1 MNRREFV
8 KVGGL
13 LATALGLPPLR
24 FSAAAPAPDFD
35 LLDPVDLLGRIRLGQ
50 AALLGGLDASRGHL
64 PYWNCEIAGGDL
76 TTFKHAPYD
85 GEAVWDR
92 LHNSGRA
99 LHGLTMAEAVTGEK
113 MDPVI
118 IADLSRYLLGL
129 FSAGDGLPGDTDT
142 PTGKRVVSLHNLREA
157 LNGLTA
163 LLKRGD
169 DRADAPARLL
179 VRTLRGSLDDGGR
192 LHTDRLPP
200 YVGAYTHPP
209 HMEGRAVD
217 ALVRYYRVS
226 GDDVALETARLI
238 TEFSLQHCFTE
249 KGDLTEQAGTHGHSI
264 NVLVTGMIDL
274 AGETRDAALCAR
286 ARRAFDVG
294 LARFNSSFGW
304 SREGLHRNVLRGE
317 ANNTGDLLRGAL
329 LLGPAGYPEYYG
341 RAERILRGHLLPS
354 QLRRVERFS
363 NNAAA
368 AEDRLRS
375 LASRVRGGFGI
386 PTPNDLQVEPTA
398 PLCIYDITSGAVDA
412 LCETWHAALQT
423 GAGEVRVHLL
433 FGAERDGVSV
443 RSELSREG
451 RIVVDDH
458 SGRDL
463 QVRIPAWV
471 SASDIS
477 VQVNGKAAAPR
488 LADSYLH
495 IAGTGSAQS
504 VIVQFPLREER
515 TVETMAG
522 QAFTIDWRG
531 DQIVAM
537 SPPAEPNSAGA
548 PIPPVG
554 IPMFPRCSL

>member
-13 LATALGLPPLR
+13 LAAAGLPPLR
-24 FSAAAPAPDFD
+24 FSAATSVPAPEFD
-35 LLDPVDLLGRIRLGQ
+35 LLDPVDLFSRIRLGQ
-50 AALLGGLDASRGHL
+50 GALLGCLDASRGHL
-64 PYWNCEIAGGDL
+64 PYWNCDIAGGDL
-76 TTFKHAPYD
+76 TMFKHAPYD

-99 LHGLTMAEAVTGEK
+99 LHGLTMAEAVTGERV
-113 MDPVI
+113 DPVI
-118 IADLSRYLLGL
+118 IADLSRFLLGL
-129 FSAGDGLPGDTDT
+129 FSAGDGLPGDSDT
-142 PTGKRVVSLHNLREA
+142 PTGKRVVSLHNMREA

-169 DRADAPARLL
+169 DRAVAPARLM
-179 VRTLRGSLDDGGR
+179 VRTLRGSLDDEGR

-200 YVGAYTHPP
+200 YVGAYTQPP
-209 HMEGRAVD
+209 HMEGRTVD
-217 ALVRYYRVS
+217 ALVRYYRMS

-238 TEFSLQHCFTE
+238 TDFALKQCFTE
-249 KGDLTEQAGTHGHSI
+249 KGELTELAGTHGHSI

-274 AGETRDAALCAR
+274 AMETRDAVMLMR

-304 SREGLHRNVLRGE
+304 SMEGLHRNVLRGE

-329 LLGPAGYPEYYG
+329 LLGQAGFPEYFG

-354 QLRRVERFS
+354 QLRRVDAFS
-363 NNAAA
+363 NNALA

-412 LCETWHAALQT
+412 LCETWRAALQT

-433 FGAERDGVSV
+433 FGAERDGVTV

-451 RIVVDDH
+451 RVVVDDR
-458 SGRDL
+458 SGRAL
-463 QVRIPAWV
+463 QVRLPAWV
-471 SASDIS
+471 PASEIS
-477 VQVNGKAAAPR
+477 VQVNGAVTATP
-488 LADSYLH
+488 LADSYLQVG
-495 IAGTGSAQS
+495 GTGAAQS
-504 VIVQFPLREER
+504 VVMQFPLREER

-537 SPPAEPNSAGA
+537 SPPEVPNAAGA

-554 IPMFPRCSL
+554 IPMFPRCQ

>member
-1 MNRREFV
+1 
-8 KVGGL
+8 
-13 LATALGLPPLR
+13 
-24 FSAAAPAPDFD
+24 
-35 LLDPVDLLGRIRLGQ
+35 LLGC
-50 AALLGGLDASRGHL
+50 LDASRGHL
-64 PYWNCEIAGGDL
+64 PYWNCDIAGGDL

-99 LHGLTMAEAVTGEK
+99 LHGLTMAEAVTGERV
-113 MDPVI
+113 DPVI
-118 IADLSRYLLGL
+118 IANLSRFLLGL
-129 FSAGDGLPGDTDT
+129 FSAGDGLPGDSDT
-142 PTGKRVVSLHNLREA
+142 PTGKRVVSLHNMREA

-169 DRADAPARLL
+169 DRAVAPARLM
-179 VRTLRGSLDDGGR
+179 VRTLRGSLDDEGR

-200 YVGAYTHPP
+200 YVGAYTQPP
-209 HMEGRAVD
+209 HMEGRTVD

-238 TEFSLQHCFTE
+238 TDFAFKQCFTE
-249 KGDLTEQAGTHGHSI
+249 KGELTELAGTHGHSI

-274 AGETRDAALCAR
+274 AMETRDAVMLMR

-304 SREGLHRNVLRGE
+304 SMEGLHRNVLRGE

-329 LLGPAGYPEYYG
+329 LLGQAGFPEYFG

-354 QLRRVERFS
+354 QLRRVDAFS
-363 NNAAA
+363 NNALA

-412 LCETWHAALQT
+412 LCETWRAALQT

-433 FGAERDGVSV
+433 FSAERDGVTV

-451 RIVVDDH
+451 RVVVDDR
-458 SGRDL
+458 SGRAL
-463 QVRIPAWV
+463 QVRLPGWV
-471 SASDIS
+471 SASEVS
-477 VQVNGKAAAPR
+477 VQVNGAVTATR
-488 LADSYLH
+488 LADSCLQVG
-495 IAGTGSAQS
+495 GTGAAQS
-504 VIVQFPLREER
+504 VVMQFPLREER

-537 SPPAEPNSAGA
+537 SPPEVPNAAGA

-554 IPMFPRCSL
+554 IPMFPRCQ